1 MRDYLL
7 FYVNG
12 RRFQVRG
19 ETAFASLSDFLR
31 YELQLT
37 GTKVVCAE
45 GDCGACTVLVGRPDD
60 QGLRYETVDACIQF
74 LYQLDC
80 KHIVTVE
87 GLRTGKQLHPVQQA
101 MVEHHGSQ
109 CGYCTPGF
117 VMALAGWFEQRRAG
131 SGGPRPACG
140 GAESGDPPPTWQNGV
155 DRDALRIG
163 LTGNLCRCTGYLPIL
178 EAGLSVDA
186 ASLIALGEICP
197 SASLAKDLREHGR
210 IPVLIQWPDG
220 GSARRTFFAPRR
232 LEEAI
237 TFKAHNPE
245 AVIVSGGT
253 ELGVLRNKK
262 GYDPPT
268 LLTLAHVPGMARIT
282 CDDHTVA
289 IGANV
294 TWTQVEA
301 FTKDLLP
308 ELYRTILR
316 FGSPQIRNVATL
328 VANVAHGS
336 PIADALP
343 FLFIMDAELELVG
356 RGGSR
361 RAKVNGLYKGYK
373 VKDLAPDEI
382 ITRVL
387 IPLPAAD
394 ELLKLYKVSRRTDL
408 DIATFGAGIR
418 VRQAGD
424 VITRAYLAYSGVG
437 PTVVRLPATEAFLQ
451 GKLFSESTFR
461 EAGHLARTEIQPISD
476 VRGSR
481 DFRLLLAENILLK
494 FYFDCVEPEPGEV
507 SHVPRRNALGA

>member
-1 MRDYLL
+1 MRDYVL

-12 RRFQVRG
+12 RRYQMGG

-31 YELQLT
+31 YDLQLT

-45 GDCGACTVLVGRPDD
+45 GDCGACTVLVGRPDG

-74 LYQLDC
+74 LYQLDG
-80 KHIVTVE
+80 KHVVTLE
-87 GLRTGKQLHPVQQA
+87 GLRTGKRLHPIQQA

-117 VMALAGWFEQRRAG
+117 VMALAGWFVQGRAG
-131 SGGPRPACG
+131 SGDPRPTRRPDPRPT
-140 GAESGDPPPTWQNGV
+140 SG
-155 DRDALRIG
+155 DALRIG

-178 EAGLSVDA
+178 EAGLSVDVA
-186 ASLIALGEICP
+186 ALPALGELYP
-197 SASLAKDLREHGR
+197 SPAMAEDLWEHAR
-210 IPVLIQWPDG
+210 IPVLIRCPEG
-220 GSARRTFFAPRR
+220 GPARRTFFAPRR

-237 TFKAHNPE
+237 AFKVQKPE

-268 LLTLAHVPGMARIT
+268 LMTLVHVPGLAEIM

-289 IGANV
+289 VGANV

-301 FTKDLLP
+301 FARDLLP
-308 ELYRTILR
+308 EFHRIIVR

-356 RGGSR
+356 RAGSR
-361 RAKVNGLYKGYK
+361 RAKVNGFYKGYK

-394 ELLKLYKVSRRTDL
+394 ELVKLYKVSRRTDL

-418 VRQAGD
+418 VRRAGD

-451 GKLFSESTFR
+451 GKLFAEETFR
-461 EAGHLARTEIQPISD
+461 AAGRLARTEIQPISD

-481 DFRLLLAENILLK
+481 DFRLLLAENIIAK
-494 FYFDCVEPEPGEV
+494 FYFDCVDPEPCESV
-507 SHVPRRNALGA
+507 AFHPSP